1 VTPRAITRLSGTS
14 RLPSSDDNVIE
25 RKPSLPR
32 EQDHAEAPL
41 SGVTVVSL
49 EQAVAA
55 PYATR
60 QLADLGARVIKV
72 ERPDG
77 GDFARGY
84 DRSVHGESSYFVW
97 LNRGKE
103 SLTLDLKSADG
114 QGILRQLLASA
125 DVLVQNLGPG
135 AAARMGLDA
144 ATLARTHPRL
154 VVCDVTGYGETGP
167 WCDRKAYD
175 LLVQAEAG
183 LLSVTGSGDEAAR
196 TGVSIADIAAG
207 MFAYSGI
214 LTALFVRATS
224 GRVAPVSVSLFE
236 ALAEW
241 VGQPAYYAH
250 YSGTPPPRTG
260 ARHATIAPYG
270 PFTAGD
276 GGTVLLAIQNEREW
290 QRLCREVL
298 GSADLAADSRFAT
311 NPERVAHRDE
321 LETRIHA
328 AVAAMTAEELTRRLE
343 AAGIAY
349 GHINDVES
357 LWSHPVLAGRDRW
370 RRIRTPG
377 GAIGALLPPATLGET
392 EPVLGDVPALGAH
405 SRAIL
410 EELGYGDDKISALAA
425 DGVTALH

>member
-1 VTPRAITRLSGTS
+1 VGG
-14 RLPSSDDNVIE
+14 
-25 RKPSLPR
+25 
-32 EQDHAEAPL
+32 PL

-84 DRSVHGESSYFVW
+84 DRSVHGDSSYFVW

-103 SLTLDLKSADG
+103 SLTLDFKSARG
-114 QGILRQLLASA
+114 QRILRQLLAES

-135 AAARMGLDA
+135 ATTRLGLNA
-144 ATLARTHPRL
+144 ESLAPEFPRL
-154 VVCDVTGYGETGP
+154 IVCDVTGYGGSGP
-167 WCDRKAYD
+167 WRDRKAYD

-183 LLSVTGSGDEAAR
+183 LLSVTGTGDEVAR
-196 TGVSIADIAAG
+196 TGVSVADIAAG

-214 LTALFVRATS
+214 LTALFTRATT
-224 GRVAPVSVSLFE
+224 GDVHPVSVSLFE
-236 ALAEW
+236 SLVEW

-250 YSGTPPPRTG
+250 YSGAAPPRTG

-276 GGTVLLAIQNEREW
+276 GGTVLLAIQNQREW
-290 QRLCREVL
+290 RRLCDEVL
-298 GSADLAADSRFAT
+298 ATPQLCDDPRFAT
-311 NPERVAHRDE
+311 NPDRVANRDE
-321 LETRIHA
+321 LEAIIHA
-328 AVAAMTAEELTRRLE
+328 AIAPITADEFARRLE
-343 AAGIAY
+343 AAGVANARM
-349 GHINDVES
+349 NDVET

-370 RRIRTPG
+370 RSVRAPG
-377 GAIGALLPPATLGET
+377 GMVDALLPPATMAGI
-392 EPVLGDVPALGAH
+392 EPHLGDIPELAAH
-405 SRAIL
+405 SRTIL
-410 EELGYGDDKISALAA
+410 RELGYTDDTIGDLITSGITSVGPGD
-425 DGVTALH
+425 

>member
-1 VTPRAITRLSGTS
+1 MNR
-14 RLPSSDDNVIE
+14 
-25 RKPSLPR
+25 
-32 EQDHAEAPL
+32 QHDHPQAPL
-41 SGVTVVSL
+41 SGITVVSL

-103 SLTLDLKSADG
+103 SLTLDLKHQEG
-114 QGILRQLLASA
+114 QRILHRLLTSA

-144 ATLARTHPRL
+144 ATAAGRHPRL
-154 VVCDVTGYGETGP
+154 IVCDITGYGETGP
-167 WCDRKAYD
+167 WRDRKAYD
-175 LLVQAEAG
+175 LLIQAETG
-183 LLSVTGSGDEAAR
+183 LLSVTGNGDEVAR

-214 LTALFVRATS
+214 LTALLVRTTT
-224 GRVAPVSVSLFE
+224 GHVARVSVSLFE

-241 VGQPAYYAH
+241 MGQPAYYAH
-250 YSGTPPPRTG
+250 YGGTPPPRTG

-270 PFTAGD
+270 PFTARD
-276 GGTVLLAIQNEREW
+276 GGTVLLAVQNEREW
-290 QRLCREVL
+290 QRLCEQAL
-298 GSADLAADSRFAT
+298 GLPDLVADARFAT
-311 NPERVAHRDE
+311 NSDRVANRDLLEEMIQAATATMTADE
-321 LETRIHA
+321 LA
-328 AVAAMTAEELTRRLE
+328 ARLD

-349 GHINDVES
+349 GRVTDVES
-357 LWSHPVLAGRDRW
+357 LWSHPVLAARNRW
-370 RRIRTPG
+370 RQISTPG
-377 GAIGALLPPATLGET
+377 GVIGALLPPTMLSET
-392 EPVLGDVPALGAH
+392 EPVLGNVPALGAH
-405 SRAIL
+405 SNAIL
-410 EELGYGDDKISALAA
+410 QELGYSDDVIHALATE
-425 DGVTALH
+425 GVITLG